1 MAQEKQN
8 SVKILQSKP
17 KRTINRSRSAILYG
31 MVAVIAL
38 ACFLMVYFFFARSAS
53 DQTVTSVQDTNE
65 PAIQHNSDNESH
77 GDESDFQNQAKDKE
91 LSGLFKHPKTNTTV
105 QPEVQKPESSSPFDI
120 ILGHEKKV
128 VPVQVESKT
137 TKPVATQR
145 PIAPQKPLTPQV
157 AVTAQ
162 KPVSP
167 PAAPLAN
174 AKAEPQ
180 SNASLL
186 NKLDIQKEL
195 DNPLLNNKNV
205 APTKAKEE

>member
-17 KRTINRSRSAILYG
+17 KKTITRSRPAILFG
-31 MVAVIAL
+31 MVATIVL
-38 ACFLMVYFFFARSAS
+38 ACFLMVYFFFAGSS
-53 DQTVTSVQDTNE
+53 TDQTITDVQDTNE

-77 GDESDFQNQAKDKE
+77 GNESDFQNQANDKE
-91 LSGLFKHPKTNTTV
+91 LSGLFKHPKTNVAVAAET
-105 QPEVQKPESSSPFDI
+105 KKSESSSPFDI

-128 VPVQVESKT
+128 APVQLESKT
-137 TKPVATQR
+137 TKPVTTQK
-145 PIAPQKPLTPQV
+145 PIAPQKPPIPQV

-167 PAAPLAN
+167 PMK
-174 AKAEPQ
+174 AKAENAEPT

-205 APTKAKEE
+205 APAKAKEE